1 MELLLL
7 NIMDYFPW
15 VVIRV
20 CLNCYSFVLFTFV
33 FILILF
39 CVYNGLAV
47 FLFFYLVYLNLANYV
62 YR

>member
-33 FILILF
+33 YTNIVLCL
-39 CVYNGLAV
+39 
-47 FLFFYLVYLNLANYV
+47 
-62 YR
+62 